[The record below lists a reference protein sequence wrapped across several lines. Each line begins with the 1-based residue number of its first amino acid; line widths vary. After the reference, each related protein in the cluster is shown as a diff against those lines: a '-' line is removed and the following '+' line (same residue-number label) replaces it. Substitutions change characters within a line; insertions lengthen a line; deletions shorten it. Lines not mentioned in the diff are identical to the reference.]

1 MCSTKRTWE
10 HPDSVSK
17 LPGAAEAAAAAV
29 EAAAA
34 AVEAADA
41 EAAAAVRG
49 GSAVADARAL
59 GLSHYTGVCHGR
71 ACPGHPR
78 LHCISRP

>member
-29 EAAAA
+29 EAA
-34 AVEAADA
+34 DA

-49 GSAVADARAL
+49 GSAVADAKAF